1 MKRILV
7 AALLA
12 LLPTLASAQAYPDRF
27 IKLVVPFAPGQGA
40 DAAAR
45 IVAEQVGRDL
55 GQTLVI
61 ENRPGAG
68 GNIGADAVAKATADG
83 YTLLVG
89 SNGTHAANTAL
100 YPSLSFD
107 PEKDFVPL
115 AFIGSVPMVLVTRP
129 DYAAST
135 TQALIDA
142 AKQKPGTLNV
152 AIPSSTA
159 RVVFE
164 LLQNKSQAKLF
175 PVAYKAS
182 NTALSDVLGNHIDLA
197 IDTVIATTPQ
207 IQAGKLKG
215 IAVSSATRSLSLP
228 DVATFSEGGLK
239 DFDLAAWNIWLAPKG
254 TPDAIVTKLNAAING
269 ALQNKDVQQK
279 LLQLGYIPGGKDNLA
294 AVAAFVRNETAKW
307 GELIRQ
313 AGIKAE

>member
-1 MKRILV
+1 MTRFVL
-7 AALLA
+7 ALLLA
-12 LLPTLASAQAYPDRF
+12 LLPTWASAQSYPDRF
-27 IKLVVPFAPGQGA
+27 VRLIVPFAPGQGA

-45 IVAEQVGRDL
+45 IVAEQVSRNL
-55 GQTLVI
+55 GQPVVI

-68 GNIGADAVAKATADG
+68 GNIGADAVAKATPDG

-89 SNGTHAANTAL
+89 SNGTHAANAAL
-100 YPSLSFD
+100 YPSLTFD
-107 PEKDFVPL
+107 PLNDFIPL

-135 TQALIDA
+135 TKALIDA
-142 AKQKPGTLNV
+142 AKAKPESINV

-182 NTALSDVLGNHIDLA
+182 NTALSDLLGNHVDLA

-207 IQAGKLKG
+207 VQAGKLKAL
-215 IAVSSATRSLSLP
+215 AVSSATRSLSLP
-228 DVATFSEGGLK
+228 DVPTFVEGGLAG
-239 DFDLAAWNIWLAPKG
+239 FDLAAWNIWLAPKG
-254 TPDAIVTKLNAAING
+254 TPDAVVSKLNKAINA
-269 ALQNKDVQQK
+269 ALQDKDVQEK
-279 LLQLGYIPGGKDNLA
+279 LLKLGYIPGGKDDTA
-294 AVAAFVRNETAKW
+294 TVAAFVRTETTKW
-307 GELIRQ
+307 GDLIRQ